1 MIPTAHGF
9 IPGDGQEYRGAKTTS
24 NGMRV
29 LARPCRVFIVLT
41 ALCLPGNAGWAQP
54 ARQSGIAQI
63 SAAAD
68 SSVVSPAPAALDR
81 FAMRKTA
88 TGYLTATE
96 FLAFVG
102 TGAVGSAAA
111 AFTGRGL
118 LAVLGLVLA
127 GGFALNLTPCVLPLI
142 PVNLAIL
149 GAGKTAVSRTR
160 GLLLGAAY
168 GGAMALVY
176 GGLGLVVMLTSRA
189 FGAVNASPWFNAAI
203 AALFVLLALSMF
215 EVFFLDLSRYS
226 SRLRFASARGSVGL
240 AITMGGVAAL
250 LAGACV
256 APVVVQVI
264 VFSSSLYASGTKA
277 ALALPFV
284 LGLGM
289 AAPWPFAGAG
299 MAALPRPGAWMI
311 RVKQVLGVAIL
322 LLAAFYAHTAYRLFA
337 DRSPGRA
344 PSAAGASADGW
355 TSLEQALAIAE
366 RERRPVFVDLW
377 ATWCKDCLAMDQTT
391 FEDARVKAALAAG
404 YVRANVQAE
413 DPDDPRVRAIL
424 DRFGAIGLP
433 TYVVLDPLA
442 RDGGLNMER
451 EKR

>member
-1 MIPTAHGF
+1 M
-9 IPGDGQEYRGAKTTS
+9 
-24 NGMRV
+24 
-29 LARPCRVFIVLT
+29 
-41 ALCLPGNAGWAQP
+41 
-54 ARQSGIAQI
+54 
-63 SAAAD
+63 
-68 SSVVSPAPAALDR
+68 SSAPAALDR
-81 FAMRKTA
+81 FAIRKST

-96 FLAFVG
+96 FLTFVG
-102 TGAVGSAAA
+102 TGAVGPAAA

-142 PVNLAIL
+142 PVTLAIL

-176 GGLGLVVMLTSRA
+176 GGLGLVVVLTSRA

-203 AALFVLLALSMF
+203 AALFVFLALSMF

-226 SRLRFASARGSVGL
+226 SRLRFGSARGSVAL
-240 AITMGGVAAL
+240 AIAMGGVAAL

-264 VFSSSLYASGTKA
+264 VFSSDLYAAGTKA

-299 MAALPRPGAWMI
+299 MAALPKPGAWMI
-311 RVKQVLGVAIL
+311 RVKQVFGVAIL
-322 LLAAFYAHTAYRLFA
+322 LLAAFYAHTAYRLFV
-337 DRSPGRA
+337 DRSPGPA
-344 PSAAGASADGW
+344 PSAVGPSADGW
-355 TSLEQALAIAE
+355 QTSLEQALAIAE
-366 RERRPVFVDLW
+366 REHRPVFVDLW

-404 YVRANVQAE
+404 YVRAKVQAE